1 MRMKVGLPGLVTT
14 QVKAPRWKIVLGTPT
29 RVPGDWNLDLC
40 GKSGDKAGKESNCKM
55 ADVLGGIAGAFSWLL
70 TESLK
75 KGMSRQG
82 SDTGDCVLE
91 VCSAEW
97 TGEGELEY

>member
-1 MRMKVGLPGLVTT
+1 MKVGLSGLVTT
-14 QVKAPRWKIVLGTPT
+14 QVKAPRWEIVLGTPT
-29 RVPGDWNLDLC
+29 RVPCDWNLDLR
-40 GKSGDKAGKESNCKM
+40 GKSGGDKAGKESNCKM

-70 TESLK
+70 RESFK
-75 KGMSRQG
+75 KGMSRQE

-97 TGEGELEY
+97 PEEGELEY